1 MALRNVVKEGDD
13 ILRKKSRYVD
23 KVDDRILQLL
33 DDMLETM
40 RENDGVG
47 LAAPQ
52 VGVRERAIVINNAG
66 TIIELVNPVII
77 KRAGEQQ
84 EVEGCLSVPGVYG
97 ITKRPMTV
105 KVRARNRRGRIRI
118 YTATGL
124 MARAFC
130 HEIDHLDGVLF
141 TDKVVRLLSD
151 EELKK

>member
-1 MALRNVVKEGDD
+1 MAIRD
-13 ILRKKSRYVD
+13 ILTVENPVLRRHSREVTVFD
-23 KVDDRILQLL
+23 TELGVLL
-33 DDMLETM
+33 DDMAQTLC
-40 RENDGVG
+40 RSDGLG

-52 VGVRERAIVINNAG
+52 VGVLERAVVVNNG
-66 TIIELVNPVII
+66 GSIIELVNPVVF
-77 KRAGEQQ
+77 RRSGEQQ
-84 EVEGCLSVPGVYG
+84 DVEGCLSIPGVYG

-105 KVRARNRRGRIRI
+105 RVRARNRRGRIRI

-141 TDKVVRLLSD
+141 TDHVVRLLSE

>member
-1 MALRNVVKEGDD
+1 MALREILTGDD
-13 ILRKKSRYVD
+13 PILREHCREVTAFD
-23 KVDDRILQLL
+23 IRLGMLL
-33 DDMLETM
+33 DDMAQTLCHA
-40 RENDGVG
+40 DGLG